1 MTADR
6 RASSTIAATD
16 ELCVDH
22 LVPNVDIAEQPPNPV
37 PLLNVEF
44 QPDLVTIHELTGHLG
59 GFPPARLGSFVG
71 CWVSGGPINASAA
84 RGPGVARPIMPAL
97 SFPRPPEP
105 ARGARRPRRRRA

>member
-22 LVPNVDIAEQPPNPV
+22 LVPNVDITEQPPIPV

-44 QPDLVTIHELTGHLG
+44 QPDLVAIHELTVHLG
-59 GFPPARLGSFVG
+59 GFPPARSAPLLGAGS
-71 CWVSGGPINASAA
+71 
-84 RGPGVARPIMPAL
+84 
-97 SFPRPPEP
+97 PEY
-105 ARGARRPRRRRA
+105 

>member
-22 LVPNVDIAEQPPNPV
+22 LVPSVDIAEQPPNPV

-44 QPDLVTIHELTGHLG
+44 QPDLGTTHASTGHLG
-59 GFPPARLGSFVG
+59 AFPPARPGAVVV
-71 CWVSGGPINASAA
+71 CWAPGRPINATAA
-84 RGPGVARPIMPAL
+84 RRPGVASPIWPSLSLPPAAY
-97 SFPRPPEP
+97 P
-105 ARGARRPRRRRA
+105 A